1 MSALSAILAKHHGY
15 QKITKIPTLQEMIQ
29 MIRSIISTLS
39 LLWILLVGTPTPDKS
54 TILNKK
60 MSKQEKRTYMK
71 VRFNL
76 WIERNFG
83 FIALAAIL
91 ILLLLFVVMCFWFVG
106 VSAVES
112 GKMYNHFEE
121 VI

>member
-1 MSALSAILAKHHGY
+1 
-15 QKITKIPTLQEMIQ
+15 

-39 LLWILLVGTPTPDKS
+39 LIRILLVGTPTPDKS

-91 ILLLLFVVMCFWFVG
+91 ILLLLFVVVCFWIVG

-112 GKMYNHFEE
+112 GGMRNFINGGI
-121 VI
+121 V

>member
-1 MSALSAILAKHHGY
+1 
-15 QKITKIPTLQEMIQ
+15 MIK
-29 MIRSIISTLS
+29 SIISTLS
-39 LLWILLVGTPTPDKS
+39 LIRILLVGTPTPDKS

-60 MSKQEKRTYMK
+60 MSKQEKRIYMK

-91 ILLLLFVVMCFWFVG
+91 ILLLLFVVVCFWLIG
-106 VSAVES
+106 TSAVES
-112 GKMYNHFEE
+112 GNVYNHFGD

>member
-1 MSALSAILAKHHGY
+1 
-15 QKITKIPTLQEMIQ
+15 MIK
-29 MIRSIISTLS
+29 SIISTLS
-39 LLWILLVGTPTPDKS
+39 LIRILLVGTPTPDKS

-83 FIALAAIL
+83 LIALAAIL
-91 ILLLLFVVMCFWFVG
+91 ILLLLFVVVCFWIVG

-112 GKMYNHFEE
+112 GGMRNFINGGI
-121 VI
+121 V

>member
-1 MSALSAILAKHHGY
+1 MFN
-15 QKITKIPTLQEMIQ
+15 
-29 MIRSIISTLS
+29 RIISTLS
-39 LLWILLVGTPTPDKS
+39 FLWILLVGTPTESKS

-60 MSKQEKRTYMK
+60 LSNKEKRIRMK
-71 VRFNL
+71 VRFNF

-91 ILLLLFVVMCFWFVG
+91 ILLIIFVVMCFWIVG
-106 VSAVES
+106 VSATES
-112 GKMYNHFEE
+112 GTMRNFINGG